1 MSNLHRSKR
10 RDSRRAVGGN
20 SGTIPPKR
28 ARPAA
33 PRFLVRL
40 VGRAKA
46 LCLFNDGTIQSRH
59 D

>member
-1 MSNLHRSKR
+1 MRNIHRSKR
-10 RDSRRAVGGN
+10 RVPRRAVSDN
-20 SGTIPPKR
+20 AESSAAKR
-28 ARPAA
+28 PVLGA

-46 LCLFNDGTIQSRH
+46 ACLFNAGPIYSRH

>member
-1 MSNLHRSKR
+1 MSIIHRSKR
-10 RDSRRAVGGN
+10 QVPRRVVGGRSPTRRA
-20 SGTIPPKR
+20 KR
-28 ARPAA
+28 TLLTA

-46 LCLFNDGTIQSRH
+46 ACLFNSGPISSRP

>member
-1 MSNLHRSKR
+1 MKIIRRSKR
-10 RDSRRAVGGN
+10 PLPRRAVAGN
-20 SGTIPPKR
+20 SETRATKR
-28 ARPAA
+28 AMMVA

-46 LCLFNDGTIQSRH
+46 ACLFNTGPIYSRH